1 MLKKKKTS
9 LILASLLML
18 SCTEIM
24 LAQPYPSSSY
34 EINEGYR
41 RLVKW
46 TGPETN
52 IDFTADPYL
61 KEYVEDIWSHAFD
74 GNENI
79 TSLKFSST
87 LTEIHFNSFG
97 NCPNLETVEFS
108 EEGLDNSWLTIQS
121 YAFSNCPK
129 LKSVILPK
137 RLTHIGKASFD
148 ECPSLI
154 SFTLNKNH
162 PTWKS
167 SGGAIYTK
175 EMDKII
181 KFPQG
186 ITGHLDLNGKV
197 KTIGEGAFYG
207 TMLSSIFIPSVE
219 TIEQSAFERSP
230 NLKTVNFPNTLRCI
244 NSNAFGRC
252 KMLKN
257 MILPSSLET
266 IDYGAFYRC
275 TSLPATIKLPAS
287 LSQIDG
293 SVFCEC
299 PVQRFEVA
307 QGNPFFSTIDGVL
320 FDVYQTE
327 LVAWPYGRE
336 EKEYTVPEGVNII
349 REYSFDET
357 QLESVNFPSTLQTI
371 KEWAF
376 ELSKLKRISL
386 PEGLRSIEAY
396 AFGLCEDLVEIVLPS
411 TLNELDKQAFERN
424 ENEPQRKVTCYA
436 ESPAGGWQ
444 ENQVKGD
451 ILYVPEESIPFYQI
465 APGWRAFGT
474 INAIPEVQ
482 KFPVTFSYTGDGLI
496 FVKIGEDEIESGAEV
511 VEGTELTI
519 VAFPFTDNEVG
530 SLQVNGVECKDKNTL
545 SDSETVQITLNVTEP
560 VDILGTFVSSIEDA
574 IYQPFQNISQS
585 SYFTLDG
592 RKLDGVPTKKG
603 IYMVNGRKY
612 VKK

>member
-18 SCTEIM
+18 SCAEIM

-79 TSLKFSST
+79 TSVKFSST

-266 IDYGAFYRC
+266 IGDFSFANCGAKRFVFKSS
-275 TSLPATIKLPAS
+275 TAPKLG
-287 LSQIDG
+287 LYC
-293 SVFCEC
+293 F
-299 PVQRFEVA
+299 
-307 QGNPFFSTIDGVL
+307 GNIADKYSVL
-320 FDVYQTE
+320 F
-327 LVAWPYGRE
+327 
-336 EKEYTVPEGVNII
+336 VPSAFLQDYLDSW
-349 REYSFDET
+349 RYPLKASDKTLYSDT
-357 QLESVNFPSTLQTI
+357 S
-371 KEWAF
+371 
-376 ELSKLKRISL
+376 
-386 PEGLRSIEAY
+386 
-396 AFGLCEDLVEIVLPS
+396 
-411 TLNELDKQAFERN
+411 
-424 ENEPQRKVTCYA
+424 
-436 ESPAGGWQ
+436 
-444 ENQVKGD
+444 
-451 ILYVPEESIPFYQI
+451 
-465 APGWRAFGT
+465 
-474 INAIPEVQ
+474 
-482 KFPVTFSYTGDGLI
+482 
-496 FVKIGEDEIESGAEV
+496 
-511 VEGTELTI
+511 
-519 VAFPFTDNEVG
+519 
-530 SLQVNGVECKDKNTL
+530 
-545 SDSETVQITLNVTEP
+545 
-560 VDILGTFVSSIEDA
+560 
-574 IYQPFQNISQS
+574 
-585 SYFTLDG
+585 
-592 RKLDGVPTKKG
+592 LDGVIRYWGYVDLAYIVTYNTYDDILNGGIKAKPDDGSTSNIIEITGTNIKEDRYYNLQGQRVTYPRNGIFIKNGKKV
-603 IYMVNGRKY
+603 I
-612 VKK
+612 KK